1 MYGSEPMKRY
11 FLIAIMAYLPLIAVA
26 PAQAAIIDSGTYT
39 FNFFSGGGSST
50 TIDWTVYSP
59 GTDPYGATGVGNTYA
74 YTLNGWAGYTG
85 TAQLDIFNGFGV
97 LNGGG
102 NTSTA
107 GVTAT
112 VTQTPA
118 APAGSAYGVM
128 SGALSGGAFGA
139 LDSTTFWWTSSMGP
153 VNTTA
158 QISNGP
164 ETLVGTGRIV
174 APDAITPPP
183 GVPEPETWA
192 LLLAMMAFTTLWMR
206 RRQDD
211 EPLETSITA

>member
-1 MYGSEPMKRY
+1 MKKY
-11 FLIAIMAYLPLIAVA
+11 LLISIMACLPLIAVA

-50 TIDWTVYSP
+50 AIDWTVYSP
-59 GTDPYGATGVGNTYA
+59 GTDPYGATGAGNTYA
-74 YTLNGWAGYTG
+74 YTLNGWSGYTG

-107 GVTAT
+107 GVTAA
-112 VTQTPA
+112 VTQTPS
-118 APAGSAYGVM
+118 APAGSAFGVM
-128 SGALSGGAFGA
+128 SGTLNGGAFGA
-139 LDSTTFWWTSSMGP
+139 GDSTTFWWTSSMGP
-153 VNTTA
+153 VSTMAIMN
-158 QISNGP
+158 NGT
-164 ETLVGTGRIV
+164 ETLSGIGRIV
-174 APDAITPPP
+174 APDAITGPPLP

-192 LLLAMMAFTTLWMR
+192 LLLAMMAFTTVWMR

-211 EPLETSITA
+211 EPLETSIEA